1 MDKRLSFRQFLEINS
16 KLMHISDTWSDL
28 WVMIYYTQLSVGSLI
43 RLKYD
48 DISDNSF
55 NTGKRGRLE
64 ELRIEST
71 APIKQILERRRKR
84 YPDDIYVFQSHSNR
98 VKKSPRPV
106 TVIAFNA
113 ALRKAGATRPGLP
126 VSSSSAKYI
135 TG

>member
-1 MDKRLSFRQFLEINS
+1 
-16 KLMHISDTWSDL
+16 
-28 WVMIYYTQLSVGSLI
+28 MIYYTQLSVGSLI

-84 YPDDIYVFQSHSNR
+84 YPDDIYVFQSHSNH
-98 VKKSPRPV
+98 VPPRQV

>member
-28 WVMIYYTQLSVGSLI
+28 WVMIYYKQLSVGRLI

-64 ELRIEST
+64 ELCIEST
-71 APIKQILERRRKR
+71 APIKQILKRRRKQ

-98 VKKSPRPV
+98 VKSPQ
-106 TVIAFNA
+106 IAYS
-113 ALRKAGATRPGLP
+113 GPT
-126 VSSSSAKYI
+126 
-135 TG
+135 

>member
-16 KLMHISDTWSDL
+16 KIMYISDTWSDL
-28 WVMIYYTQLSVGSLI
+28 WVMIYYTQLSVGRLI

-113 ALRKAGATRPGLP
+113 ALRKAGATRLGQP